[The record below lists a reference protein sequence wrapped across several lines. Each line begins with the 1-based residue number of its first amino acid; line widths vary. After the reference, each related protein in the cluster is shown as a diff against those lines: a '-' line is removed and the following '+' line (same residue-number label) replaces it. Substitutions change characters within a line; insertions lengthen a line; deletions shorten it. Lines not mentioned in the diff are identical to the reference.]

1 MSPFSTFMYA
11 DLTNQCMNIPVNVQG
26 KRLKMMPGN
35 MAQQKCNV
43 TAVLTKI
50 TYAQDATW
58 NMCLTSI
65 QTEVAFGIS

>member
-35 MAQQKCNV
+35 MAQ
-43 TAVLTKI
+43 
-50 TYAQDATW
+50 
-58 NMCLTSI
+58 
-65 QTEVAFGIS
+65 